1 VREGAGDEGLTIAK
15 ALHLL
20 RDNKLELSRQTL
32 VIVDEAA
39 MVGTNDLRQLLS
51 ATTTAG
57 TKTVLV
63 GDAHQ
68 LAPVKAR
75 GGMFAQLC
83 TDLPSAQH
91 LSEVWRMRNPEE
103 CSARPVGVYHS
114 LERGVTY
121 R

>member
-1 VREGAGDEGLTIAK
+1 MTIAK

-39 MVGTNDLRQLLS
+39 MVGTNDIRQILS

-63 GDAHQ
+63 GGDVHQ
-68 LAPVKAR
+68 LVPVRAR
-75 GGMFAQLC
+75 DGMFDQLC
-83 TDLPSAQH
+83 TDLPWAQH

-103 CSARPVGVYHS
+103 CSTRPVGVYQS